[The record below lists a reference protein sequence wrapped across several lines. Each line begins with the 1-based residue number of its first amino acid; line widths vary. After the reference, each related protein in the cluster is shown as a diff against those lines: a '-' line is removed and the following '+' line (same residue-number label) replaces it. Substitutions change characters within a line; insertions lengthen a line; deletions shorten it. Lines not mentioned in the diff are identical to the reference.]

1 MTPINIDRCVCYDTT
16 FAVIDAWARAQSK
29 VVTREDVRKEFG
41 CGGGCKLCQ
50 PYISCALRT
59 GQVVFHE
66 IRFEEEID

>member
-16 FAVIDAWARAQSK
+16 FVTIEAWARTQSRL
-29 VVTREDVRKEFG
+29 VTPEDVQNEFG

-50 PYISCALRT
+50 PYIACALRT

-66 IRFEEEID
+66 IRFEEDND